1 MARTGRPRKNLEK
14 MSSVRVRDSQR
25 ALLEVIREVEGG
37 SNHEV
42 LTRIIKFYL
51 NRHADLRKRVANKL
65 LEAKQ

>member
-1 MARTGRPRKNLEK
+1 

-42 LTRIIKFYL
+42 LTRIIKYYL